1 MSNKSSKFTTKDM
14 SRRTVLQAVAAVGA
28 VPALMMAT
36 APASAKMAPA
46 SVAYQGSPHGSQNC
60 ANCKLFIA
68 PSSCKSVSGVISPN
82 GWCKIWAKA

>member
-1 MSNKSSKFTTKDM
+1 MSNEYSKLTKEM

-36 APASAKMAPA
+36 APASAKMAQA
-46 SVAYQGSPHGSQNC
+46 SVAYQSSPHGSAKC
-60 ANCKLFIA
+60 SNCKLFIA
-68 PSSCKSVSGVISPN
+68 PSSCKSVAGEISPD

>member
-1 MSNKSSKFTTKDM
+1 MSNERRNFTKEM

-28 VPALMMAT
+28 VPALIMAT
-36 APASAKMAPA
+36 APASAKMSQV
-46 SVAYQGSPHGSQNC
+46 SVAYQGSPHGSANC

-68 PSSCKSVSGVISPN
+68 PSSCKSVAGEVSAN

>member
-1 MSNKSSKFTTKDM
+1 MSNQSSKFTKEI

-36 APASAKMAPA
+36 APASAKMSQAG
-46 SVAYQGSPHGSQNC
+46 VAYQGSPHGSSNC
-60 ANCKLFIA
+60 GNCKLFVA
-68 PSSCKSVSGVISPN
+68 PSSCKSVAGAVSAN

>member
-1 MSNKSSKFTTKDM
+1 MSNECSKFTKEM

-36 APASAKMAPA
+36 APASAKMSQVA
-46 SVAYQGSPHGSQNC
+46 VAYQNSPHGAANC

-68 PSSCKSVSGVISPN
+68 PSSCKSVVGVVSPN